1 MNTTAK
7 RTIMEESIPAA
18 EAAQPAGRLADVA
31 ATPKTEAAEPEAG
44 TFAAM
49 GLERGLP
56 EDIWPI
62 IGVDP
67 AMQTTPEEFEEFMQQ
82 PEIVYALPRA
92 TVYRL
97 GQFIK
102 NHERQYYE
110 TQDPAKR
117 EEIRG
122 WVEQA
127 FGQIGILQDFI
138 ENGPSPQMMEQVMA
152 AQGQDGDPAEAAE
165 RIRAMVSQRPAPPAG
180 TEAPTGETAGPGG
193 GQGENTAAPTATGL
207 GFLAGIGNTFIEKYN
222 AV

>member
-1 MNTTAK
+1 MDQTATRSTLK
-7 RTIMEESIPAA
+7 EDVPAA
-18 EAAQPAGRLADVA
+18 APPAAPTAALADI
-31 ATPKTEAAEPEAG
+31 ATAGKTAEPAAG

-67 AMQTTPEEFEEFMQQ
+67 AMQTTPEAFEEFMRQ

-97 GQFIK
+97 GEFIK

-110 TQDPAKR
+110 TEDPAKR

-127 FGQIGILQDFI
+127 FGQIGILRDFI
-138 ENGPSPQMMEQVMA
+138 ENGPSAPMMEQIMA
-152 AQGQDGDPAEAAE
+152 AQGQDGDPAEAAA
-165 RIRAMVSQRPAPPAG
+165 RIKEMVTKRPAPPAG
-180 TEAPTGETAGPGG
+180 MEAAGSEPAGQGG
-193 GQGENTAAPTATGL
+193 GKTAAPTASGL
-207 GFLAGIGNTFIEKYN
+207 GFLSGIGNTFIEKYR
-222 AV
+222 AT